1 MNDNGVWRPTI
12 EEVAEFDAAW
22 RTKFGDSPRC
32 AQDLRS
38 PAVGWWVRLHSLPES
53 KQYPDSNEE
62 YAEALRRD
70 FAILDELRGREEVLT
85 VVTRAY
91 SGTSPGTTIGGD
103 GRPTAEATLLAQRL
117 RGISR

>member
-91 SGTSPGTTIGGD
+91 SGTSPGTTIGG
-103 GRPTAEATLLAQRL
+103 
-117 RGISR
+117 